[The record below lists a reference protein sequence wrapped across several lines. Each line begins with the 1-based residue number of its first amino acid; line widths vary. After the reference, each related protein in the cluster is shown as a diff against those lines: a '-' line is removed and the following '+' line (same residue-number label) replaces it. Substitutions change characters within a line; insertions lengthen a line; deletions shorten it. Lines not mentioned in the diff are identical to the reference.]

1 MANGGIFS
9 PELWTTIQ
17 VKLTSGK
24 SRIGNKSIRY
34 VAAIGGLGG
43 VALGATISTYVN
55 SITSNIYDDVCDYYK
70 DK

>member
-1 MANGGIFS
+1 MSYSAPMNEVNVCDVECSDG
-9 PELWTTIQ
+9 EE
-17 VKLTSGK
+17 
-24 SRIGNKSIRY
+24 Y